1 MTYRPATE
9 ADRPA
14 VSELLVQADLLTADL
29 PADLGTFTLAYTA
42 DERLAGVAGLE
53 ILGENGLL
61 RSVAVSPDFRNQ
73 AIGNQLIRLTIALAE
88 SKRVTTMYLITT
100 TADRYFERLGFVR
113 VDRANVPDVIAQTRQ
128 FRDLCPASA
137 IVMQK
142 KLAPIFP

>member
-1 MTYRPATE
+1 MLYRPATE

-14 VSELLVQADLLTADL
+14 VSALLKQADLLTDDL
-29 PADLGTFTLAYTA
+29 PTDLGTFTLAYAA

-61 RSVAVSPDFRNQ
+61 RSVAVSPDFRSQ
-73 AIGNQLIRLTIALAE
+73 YIGNQLVGLTVNLAE
-88 SKRVTTMYLITT
+88 SKTIKTIYLITT

-113 VDRANVPDVIAQTRQ
+113 VDRASVPDTIAQTRQ
-128 FRDLCPASA
+128 FSDLCPASA

-142 KLAPIFP
+142 KLAPLFP